1 MFDWQ
6 EYNKKGWGPAFL
18 GCSAQQDLPTHGW
31 RLVKQMSSPLTGPL
45 VPHGPR
51 YTKHPWYTKD
61 LYLDVG
67 EQPKDEAPA
76 GVRKGFPGSPL
87 WWQLIYPKEQQGI
100 KKVNCQYLHIS
111 VKFKKNLF
119 AVGFQQ
125 LPDIP
130 DPKSPTFW
138 SSNSSEVAVTPP
150 PVVQQPSTPPP
161 PPPTTTTD
169 ESLPIPILPVQTVEA
184 VAAAAKGS
192 VRSLKQMLTSLQ
204 DFAGDSTNKVCNH

>member
-6 EYNKKGWGPAFL
+6 EYNKKGWGTAFL

-45 VPHGPR
+45 VPHGN
-51 YTKHPWYTKD
+51 KD

-100 KKVNCQYLHIS
+100 KKVNCQYLHTSSDSKLFVLRAPSVIKCAVSDINIS
-111 VKFKKNLF
+111 LK
-119 AVGFQQ
+119 AVF
-125 LPDIP
+125 
-130 DPKSPTFW
+130 
-138 SSNSSEVAVTPP
+138 NSSIY
-150 PVVQQPSTPPP
+150 QLQYWFC
-161 PPPTTTTD
+161 D
-169 ESLPIPILPVQTVEA
+169 LEA
-184 VAAAAKGS
+184 TWSIKPYK
-192 VRSLKQMLTSLQ
+192 LKMKS
-204 DFAGDSTNKVCNH
+204 NV